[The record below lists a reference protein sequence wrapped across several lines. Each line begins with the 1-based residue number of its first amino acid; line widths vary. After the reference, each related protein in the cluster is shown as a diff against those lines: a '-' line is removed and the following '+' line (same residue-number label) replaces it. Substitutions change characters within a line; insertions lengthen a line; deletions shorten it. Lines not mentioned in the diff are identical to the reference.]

1 MGEGDGQV
9 VGSMDDCDDT
19 VESLKGTIVGLLLG
33 STDGSLEDLNGND
46 CCSTG
51 LKDKSL
57 LDGTVKA
64 GSNNSGSLGCTVG
77 VKVGLSEMN
86 GWSMGSQEGVA
97 LVDS

>member
-1 MGEGDGQV
+1 
-9 VGSMDDCDDT
+9 MDDSDDT
-19 VESLKGTIVGLLLG
+19 VWLLKGTTVGLLLG

-57 LDGTVKA
+57 LDGTGKA
-64 GSNNSGSLGCTVG
+64 GSNNSGLLGRTVG

-86 GWSMGSQEGVA
+86 GWSVCSQDQEGTA
-97 LVDS
+97 LVDG